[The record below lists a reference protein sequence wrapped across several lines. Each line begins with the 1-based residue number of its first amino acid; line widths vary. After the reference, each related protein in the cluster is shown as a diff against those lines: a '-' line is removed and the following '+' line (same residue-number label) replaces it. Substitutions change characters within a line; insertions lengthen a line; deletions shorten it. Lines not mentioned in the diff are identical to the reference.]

1 MKQTLCL
8 LLVFFVSPLCSAG
21 NWYVLS
27 GQTHKIEFDTQLIEN
42 ELWSY
47 ISKNSKYQ
55 FSPREKYAYQYSFVG
70 KETVIIHGLCQFH
83 PKGTE
88 TDFIDS
94 HIMDGGACFFAITY
108 NLKTKTFSKLNTH
121 GVA

>member
-1 MKQTLCL
+1 MKQSLCL
-8 LLVFFVSPLCSAG
+8 LLVFFVSPLCNAG
-21 NWYVLS
+21 NWYFLS
-27 GQTHKIEFDTQLIEN
+27 GQTHKIEFDTQLVEN